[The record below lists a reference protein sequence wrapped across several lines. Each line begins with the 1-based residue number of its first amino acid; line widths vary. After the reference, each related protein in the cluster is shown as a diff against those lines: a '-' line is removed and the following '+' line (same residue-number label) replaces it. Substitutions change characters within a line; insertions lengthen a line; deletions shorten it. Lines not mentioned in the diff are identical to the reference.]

1 MNHQQAITQDKPFD
15 YVVGIVGHPTTPDVA
30 WSDEQLATLKD
41 VGVNT
46 LQMSIAW
53 AWKPAGEV
61 LNLEDFA
68 DPKNTAEWQRRL
80 QQAHKFGFRTLAHF
94 GLPMGPQ
101 SDATTC
107 ILDPAVRQNY
117 ASRLQG
123 FFHDFAGVDD
133 VMIYTYDQLAWLCSE
148 FGDCPRCHGIPLHE
162 RLTPFLEAMA
172 DAVQSAKPG
181 ARLWWEP
188 WELSAGQTYA
198 IANAI
203 RPDHFGLILHHT
215 IAEVQFVNQTDL
227 WFRNLARL
235 AGARGI
241 PVIGEGFFGGSGEDV
256 SPLTHLACPRLVYQ
270 ELNALRTASGVAG
283 IKEYYGL
290 APAHF
295 SVNVAMLAAFLK
307 NPDTPLSALL
317 PSLADIYGA
326 AVRGVL
332 LEAWELL
339 AQAMEFFP
347 WDASWA
353 LRRIFETKGPV
364 TLQAVPNASWLTPSW
379 QANRRGFYMVTDD
392 KQQHPWLR
400 EDVALRAQFAAQRF
414 EQSAALLAQAAE
426 MATERQVDLRR
437 QRDDADLAAR
447 TSASLAASLFARL
460 RSEESEST

>member
-1 MNHQQAITQDKPFD
+1 MNNTPRPNSFD
-15 YVVGIVGHPTTPDVA
+15 YVIGIVGHPTAPDVA
-30 WSDEQLATLKD
+30 WSDAQLSALRD

-61 LNLEDFA
+61 LNLEDLD
-68 DPKNTAEWQRRL
+68 DPRHVIEWRRRVS
-80 QQAHKFGFRTLAHF
+80 QAHKFGLRTLAHF

-107 ILDPAVRQNY
+107 ILDPGVREHY
-117 ASRLQG
+117 ATRLSR
-123 FFHDFAGVDD
+123 FFRDFPEVDD

-148 FGDCPRCHGIPLHE
+148 FGDCPRCHGVPLHE
-162 RLTPFLEAMA
+162 RLIPFLEALV
-172 DAVQSAKPG
+172 DAVQHAKPG

-198 IANAI
+198 VADAI

-270 ELNALRTASGVAG
+270 QLSALRNAVGVVG

-295 SVNVAMLAAFLK
+295 SINVAVLKAFLSD
-307 NPDTPLSALL
+307 PDAPLSALL
-317 PSLADIYGA
+317 PPLAETYGT
-326 AVRGVL
+326 AVKDEL
-332 LEAWELL
+332 LEAWELI

-353 LRRIFETKGPV
+353 LRRLFETQGPV
-364 TLQAVPNASWLTPSW
+364 KLQVIPNASWLTPSW
-379 QANRRGFYMVTDD
+379 QANRRGFYLVTDD
-392 KQQHPWLR
+392 TQQHPWLR
-400 EDVALRAQFAAQRF
+400 EDVALRAQFAARRF
-414 EQSAALLAQAAE
+414 EQAASLLAPIASQERVGENDLALQHDNAALAAQASASF
-426 MATERQVDLRR
+426 
-437 QRDDADLAAR
+437 
-447 TSASLAASLFARL
+447 SASLFQAL
-460 RSEESEST
+460 RNGTRE